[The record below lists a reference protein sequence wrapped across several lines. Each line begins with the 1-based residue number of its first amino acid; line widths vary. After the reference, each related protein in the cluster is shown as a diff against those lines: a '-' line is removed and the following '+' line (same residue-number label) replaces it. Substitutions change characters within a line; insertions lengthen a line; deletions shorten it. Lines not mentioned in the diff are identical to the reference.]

1 MHAILRAIDDFLER
15 PLSAASRGVVLL
27 GMAALIGGGLL
38 PLWRIQLVAPQYEEG
53 LTLVMYSHAIAAGHG
68 GQDLNEINT
77 LNHYIGMKPIVQSD
91 FAEMTWMP
99 FAIGIFALL
108 ALRAAA
114 VGRIRHLVDL
124 GVLFLYF
131 GLFSLATFAYR
142 LWSYGHHLDPHA
154 PMRIAPFTPILI
166 GQQQIANFVQSSLP
180 MAGTAC
186 MGAFLMTVVAAI
198 WLSRPEVS

>member
-1 MHAILRAIDDFLER
+1 MQAILRAIDAFLER

-186 MGAFLMTVVAAI
+186 MGAFLAALCGAI
-198 WLSRPEVS
+198 WLSRKEEL

>member
-1 MHAILRAIDDFLER
+1 MPAILRAIDAFLER

-198 WLSRPEVS
+198 WLSRPAVS